1 MNLTFKLGSIPV
13 RVDPSFLIFAA
24 FLGWNGRDLGGLAIW
39 IPVVFVGVL
48 LHELGHALVGRS
60 FGLTPR
66 IDLVSMGGLTSWTAG
81 DGRKV
86 GTGKRIAISLAG
98 PFTGITIGLA
108 FMLFEALGGSHLAP
122 PGGKVVGTI
131 ITVNLYW
138 GIINLL
144 PILPMDGG
152 NVLLQSLNWLTK
164 GRGEKP
170 ARLVSTGAA
179 ALVGAYVLAKH
190 WIYPALLA
198 GLFAVQNIQALRA
211 ASARANDVPLRD
223 LLKSGFDALEH
234 GEPPAAVRIANDVL
248 SRATD
253 RAVRADAV
261 RLLAFGYLLSRAW
274 SDLAALM
281 ESPAAAA
288 IGDDEMAKF
297 EQAAR
302 ELGRPAEAERIAAVQ
317 AKRAAPTL

>member
-13 RVDPSFLIFAA
+13 RVDPSFLLVAGV
-24 FLGWNGRDLGGLAIW
+24 LGSSNGLAAIVVW

-66 IDLVSMGGLTSWTAG
+66 IDLVGMGGLTSWTGG

-86 GTGKRIAISLAG
+86 GIGKRIAISLAG
-98 PFTGITIGLA
+98 PLTGIAIGLA
-108 FMLFEALGGSHLAP
+108 FKLLRQTRGEAPFAP
-122 PGGKVVGTI
+122 PWDGLVSTI
-131 ITVNLYW
+131 IWVNLGW
-138 GIINLL
+138 GVLNLL

-152 NVLLQSLNWLTK
+152 NVLLQSLNWFTK

-170 ARLVSTGAA
+170 ARIVSCGTAVV
-179 ALVGAYVLAKH
+179 VGILAWSKGST
-190 WIYPALLA
+190 YGALLA
-198 GLFAVQNIQALRA
+198 GLFAVQNVQALRA
-211 ASARANDVPLRD
+211 ASVRQADAPLRE
-223 LLKSGFDALEH
+223 LLKSGFAALE
-234 GEPPAAVRIANDVL
+234 GEPPAAVRIAKDVL

-253 RAVRADAV
+253 RGVRVDAV
-261 RLLAFGYLLSRAW
+261 RLLAFGYLLSRDW
-274 SDLAALM
+274 SELALLM
-281 ESPAAAA
+281 ESPASSA

-302 ELGRPAEAERIAAVQ
+302 ELGRPTEGDRIAAVRGR
-317 AKRAAPTL
+317 RAAPTL

>member
-13 RVDPSFLIFAA
+13 RVDPSFLLVAA
-24 FLGWNGRDLGGLAIW
+24 VLGWGGGLAGLVIW

-66 IDLVSMGGLTSWTAG
+66 IDLVGMGGLTSWTGG

-86 GTGKRIAISLAG
+86 GVGKRIAISLAG
-98 PFTGITIGLA
+98 PLTGIAIGLA
-108 FMLFEALGGSHLAP
+108 FRLVRQTRGETPIPAPWNALIE
-122 PGGKVVGTI
+122 TI
-131 ITVNLYW
+131 IWVNLGW
-138 GIINLL
+138 GLLNLL

-170 ARLVSTGAA
+170 ARIVSCGTA
-179 ALVGAYVLAKH
+179 VLAGVFA
-190 WIYPALLA
+190 WSRGSSYGAMLA
-198 GLFAVQNIQALRA
+198 GLFALQNVQALRA
-211 ASARANDVPLRD
+211 ASARQADAPLRE
-223 LLKSGFDALEH
+223 LLKSGFAALEE
-234 GEPPAAVRIANDVL
+234 GEPPAAVRIAKDVL

-253 RAVRADAV
+253 RGVRIDGV
-261 RLLAFGYLLSRAW
+261 RLLAFGYLLSRDW
-274 SDLAALM
+274 SELALLM
-281 ESPAAAA
+281 ESPASAA

-302 ELGRPAEAERIAAVQ
+302 ELGRPAEGDRIAEVRRR
-317 AKRAAPTL
+317 RAAPTV